1 MIKNILFD
9 FDGVILDSMH
19 IREYGFK
26 KIFEKFDDDLVEKL
40 IEFHNENGGLSR
52 YVKIKYFFNNLLNQ
66 DISERKVCEYADKF
80 SNIMKKELVN
90 KEYLISATTNFIKNN
105 RKQYNFHIVS
115 GSDEKELIFLC
126 KSLGVFNYFQSIN
139 GSPVPKNE
147 LVERVLLINT
157 YVANTTVLIGDSIND
172 YEAAKE
178 NGIDFYGF
186 NNPDLKNV
194 SEKYLEN
201 YKELNRFF
209 AYQVGKKL
217 LGSVSN
223 D

>member
-1 MIKNILFD
+1 MIKNIFFD

-26 KIFEKFDDDLVEKL
+26 KIFDKFDDDLVEKL
-40 IEFHNENGGLSR
+40 LKYHNENGGLSR
-52 YVKIKYFFNNLLNQ
+52 YVKIKYFYNKLLNK
-66 DISERKVCEYADKF
+66 DISEKKVCEYADNF
-80 SNIMKKELVN
+80 SKIMRKELV
-90 KEYLISATTNFIKNN
+90 KKKYLISTTINFIKNN
-105 RKQYNFHIVS
+105 AKQYNFHIVS
-115 GSDEKELIFLC
+115 GSDEKELKFLC
-126 KSLGVFNYFQSIN
+126 KSLEVFDYFQSIH
-139 GSPVPKNE
+139 GSPTPKNE
-147 LVERVLLINT
+147 LVERVLLINH

-201 YKELNRFF
+201 YKEM
-209 AYQVGKKL
+209 Y
-217 LGSVSN
+217 
-223 D
+223 